1 MTLHMLLFE
10 SKCTYITLKVVDL
23 SGLHHIIRVWQTSPL
38 VQVGSV
44 VEVIDLD
51 LTFLGQL
58 NSQHVDWQVE
68 LGLSLL
74 EVLLIDVVTGD
85 PGCVSSQQ
93 DQWVIVHT
101 EGANVVATLLA
112 ETSLVFVLKRWGCKY
127 FNKCYIVSLMEI

>member
-1 MTLHMLLFE
+1 MALHTLLFE

-23 SGLHHIIRVWQTSPL
+23 PGLHHIIRVWQASPL

-68 LGLSLL
+68 LGLSLV

-127 FNKCYIVSLMEI
+127 FNNKY